1 MCREVDVPELEL
13 ILFIRTR
20 WASMFA
26 CLDRALKLRN
36 VRSYTAWKDLMLIL
50 AQAITRFTQLA
61 DESEEVPT
69 LRNKKYSS
77 FHLTR
82 DEWNQLK
89 VLHELMKVSS
99 FLCRLLM
106 PLSAD
111 HLLLDTGASNST
123 ANVLDVS

>member
-1 MCREVDVPELEL
+1 
-13 ILFIRTR
+13 
-20 WASMFA
+20 MFA